1 MPRIEY
7 LGFFLYNKEDMK
19 KVIVSLIIS
28 AITVLMLV
36 AFIAYLVYQGIYI
49 EMYKYGNSF
58 PSWALFIPAALL
70 GIILAPYI
78 VCLINHFKSIKLIK
92 LNNRAITRNLVS
104 PILIGYFLVC
114 ASVVIDVVYLLFDAI
129 FTKRFIAF
137 VEDPAFSFATL
148 GIAHLFYVIP
158 IVMIIVLAHE
168 KKKA

>member
-1 MPRIEY
+1 
-7 LGFFLYNKEDMK
+7 MK
-19 KVIVSLIIS
+19 KVIVSLIVTALSTIALVS
-28 AITVLMLV
+28 AV
-36 AFIAYLVYQGIYI
+36 AYLLYQGIYVEI
-49 EMYKYGNSF
+49 NKAHTSF

>member
-1 MPRIEY
+1 
-7 LGFFLYNKEDMK
+7 MK
-19 KVIVSLIIS
+19 KVIASLIIS
-28 AITVLMLV
+28 AITVLMLA
-36 AFIAYLVYQGIYI
+36 AFITYLVYQGIYI

-78 VCLINHFKSIKLIK
+78 VCLINHFKSFKLIK
-92 LNNRAITRNLVS
+92 LNNNVVARNLVS

-114 ASVVIDVVYLLFDAI
+114 ASIVLDVVYLLFDGI
-129 FTKRFIAF
+129 ITKRFISF
-137 VEDPAFSFATL
+137 INDPVFSFATL
-148 GIAHLFYVIP
+148 GIVHLFYVVP